1 MEIEPASRTTLVQ
14 SVAGQLIS
22 LISEGHLKP
31 GDRLPSQQELTE
43 KMQVGRSTIRE
54 ALRSLATMGLVEM
67 KPGRGTF
74 IKRMDAQTIIR
85 PDLLALMIDESLTE
99 RLLEARQIIE
109 PEIANLAAQ
118 RASDEDLATIREVL
132 SKCEEAIE
140 AGQPV
145 YRLSV
150 EFHRAVTEAAHNEV
164 LLMFMDSILRL
175 LAERGFLLER
185 KPGFVEWELESHR
198 GVYEYIIERDGRRA
212 RIVMARHI
220 RESSAVL
227 LEMLAQVERK
237 DNPE

>member
-22 LISEGHLKP
+22 LISEGYLKP

-54 ALRSLATMGLVEM
+54 ALRSLAAIGLVEM
-67 KPGRGTF
+67 KPGHGTF

-99 RLLEARQIIE
+99 RLLEAREIIE

-150 EFHRAVTEAAHNEV
+150 EFHRAVTAAAHNEV

-175 LAERGFLLER
+175 LVERGFLLER

-212 RIVMARHI
+212 RIAMARHI

>member
-67 KPGRGTF
+67 KPGHGTF